1 MIAPRGRSSGF
12 TLLELLVVLVIMGLF
27 AGLVSALVRPDERT
41 LLRTEAERLAQ
52 LLELASTEASISG
65 KAIAWTADA
74 GDYRFWQYRSNVGWQ
89 EIGGNSLLHPRTLPE
104 GMVIEALTID
114 TVPIQGR
121 MRLEFGYYG
130 STPSYAIRMGMG
142 AERYWVTGSPVGDM
156 KAAPG

>member
-1 MIAPRGRSSGF
+1 
-12 TLLELLVVLVIMGLF
+12 MGLF

-104 GMVIEALTID
+104 GMVIEALTIE

-130 STPSYAIRMGMG
+130 STPSYAIKMGMG

>member
-65 KAIAWTADA
+65 QAIACTADA
-74 GDYRFWQYRSNVGWQ
+74 GDYRFWQYRSNV
-89 EIGGNSLLHPRTLPE
+89 
-104 GMVIEALTID
+104 
-114 TVPIQGR
+114 
-121 MRLEFGYYG
+121 
-130 STPSYAIRMGMG
+130 
-142 AERYWVTGSPVGDM
+142 
-156 KAAPG
+156 